1 MQGLLVNFQQ
11 SGINTAHS
19 RNNKKALAAIMPP
32 VKIRRSA
39 YDSLDDF
46 LSKVP
51 IATLNEYGNRVIS
64 GTRIC

>member
-1 MQGLLVNFQQ
+1 MQSLLVNFQQ
-11 SGINTAHS
+11 SGINTALS
-19 RNNKKALAAIMPP
+19 RNNKKTLAAIMPP

-39 YDSLDDF
+39 YGSLDDF
-46 LSKVP
+46 LNKVP